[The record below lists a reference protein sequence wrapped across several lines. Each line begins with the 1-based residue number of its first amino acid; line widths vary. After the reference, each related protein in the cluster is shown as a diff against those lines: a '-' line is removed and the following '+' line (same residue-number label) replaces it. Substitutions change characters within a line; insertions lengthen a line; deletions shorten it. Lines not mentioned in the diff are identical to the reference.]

1 MKATEVHKLSSEEI
15 DVEVKR
21 LRAQL
26 YELRCQ
32 AVTEKLENPR
42 QLSNLRRD
50 VARLL
55 TEKQTRRIATTS
67 KENA

>member
-1 MKATEVHKLSSEEI
+1 MKASEVHKLTDPELQ
-15 DVEVKR
+15 VERVR
-21 LRAQL
+21 LRRQL

-42 QLSNLRRD
+42 QLRAIRRD

-55 TEKQTRRIATTS
+55 TEQHMREL
-67 KENA
+67 KEVQV